1 MTRAIVI
8 GGGIAGLS
16 SAALLARDGYDVTLL
31 EKNAAVGGRA
41 GSFEMD
47 GFRFDTGPSWYLMPE
62 VFDHFFRLM
71 GTSAQEQYQL
81 LRLDPGYRVFFEEDV
96 RSGTP
101 PLDIRDS
108 REANLDLFE
117 QREPGSRQK
126 MSDYLDS
133 AKDTYEIAKRRFL
146 YTSFAKFGPLL
157 RGDVLKRVPKLLSL
171 LRVSL
176 ADYAARYVTSP
187 TLQQVLGYPAVF
199 LGSSPFITPS
209 MYHLMSYLDLEDGVL
224 YPVGGFHKVI
234 TAIEKVAEGA
244 GVTIIRNATV
254 TAIETDGPGAGARVT
269 GVTYRGASG
278 GKPKTL
284 EADVVVS
291 SADLHHSETELLPP
305 AQQTYP
311 QKWWDTRVA
320 GPSAVLVYLGVRGRM
335 TQLDHHNLF
344 FTSDWND
351 NFGRIFNE
359 PRSIPDPAS
368 IYVCRPN
375 TTDPF
380 VAPGSDTNLFILIPV
395 PADPSIGNGG
405 MSGKGSAQVEA
416 AADAAIAQIA
426 RWAKVP
432 DLAER
437 IIVRRTIGP
446 ADFAGDLNTWHG
458 TALGPSH
465 ILKQSAFF
473 RAGNKSKKVRGLY
486 YSGGSTIPGIGLPMC
501 LISSEI
507 LIKRLRGDGSTEP
520 LPEPLFPT
528 VDGTARA

>member
-31 EKNAAVGGRA
+31 EKNSSVGGRA
-41 GSFEMD
+41 GSFDMD

-71 GTSAQEQYQL
+71 GTSAEEQYQL
-81 LRLDPGYRVFFEEDV
+81 IRLDPGYRVFFEEDV

-133 AKDTYEIAKRRFL
+133 AKDTYEMAKRRFL

-157 RGDVLKRVPKLLSL
+157 RGDVLKRLPKLLSL

-176 ADYAARYVTSP
+176 ADYAARYVKSP

-199 LGSSPFITPS
+199 LGSSPYITPS

-234 TAIEKVAEGA
+234 TAIEKVAEAA

-254 TAIETDGPGAGARVT
+254 TAIETDRPGAGARVT
-269 GVTYRGASG
+269 GVTYQGARG

-284 EADVVVS
+284 SADVVVS

-305 AQQTYP
+305 AQQTYS

-320 GPSAVLVYLGVRGRM
+320 GPSAVLVYLGVSGRM
-335 TQLDHHNLF
+335 PQLDHHNLF

-368 IYVCRPN
+368 I
-375 TTDPF
+375 
-380 VAPGSDTNLFILIPV
+380 
-395 PADPSIGNGG
+395 
-405 MSGKGSAQVEA
+405 
-416 AADAAIAQIA
+416 
-426 RWAKVP
+426 
-432 DLAER
+432 
-437 IIVRRTIGP
+437 
-446 ADFAGDLNTWHG
+446 
-458 TALGPSH
+458 
-465 ILKQSAFF
+465 
-473 RAGNKSKKVRGLY
+473 
-486 YSGGSTIPGIGLPMC
+486 
-501 LISSEI
+501 
-507 LIKRLRGDGSTEP
+507 
-520 LPEPLFPT
+520 
-528 VDGTARA
+528 